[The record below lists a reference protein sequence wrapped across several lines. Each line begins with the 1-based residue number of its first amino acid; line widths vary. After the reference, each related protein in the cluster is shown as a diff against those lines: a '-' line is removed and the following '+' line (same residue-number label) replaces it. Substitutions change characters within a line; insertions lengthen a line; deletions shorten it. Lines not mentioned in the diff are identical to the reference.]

1 MTQQVHNPA
10 QIPQDVVDQVPA
22 GVLPGQ
28 GQEQQQQKVSVTLGD
43 VASLVQLIDV
53 VSRRGAVSGGEM
65 AGVGMLR
72 NKLEAFLAQ
81 NGALTEQGQFK
92 QDAAQNDAGVETDA
106 PAGELG
112 GLVQP

>member
-28 GQEQQQQKVSVTLGD
+28 GQGQQQQVNITLGD
-43 VASLVQLIDV
+43 IASVVQLIDV
-53 VSRRGAVSGGEM
+53 VSRRGAVAGGEM

-72 NKLEAFLAQ
+72 NKLEAFLGQ

-92 QDAAQNDAGVETDA
+92 QDEAQNDAGVETDA